1 MTPTQEALVLD
12 NGKLVW
18 HIVRRMVRPY
28 PTDPEDWHSIG
39 MVGLVKAAL
48 VYDPSRGIQFST
60 VAVPCIQH
68 EIYTEKRRRN
78 AKGRRVTGLL
88 SLDDPIRDKHGN
100 VRTIAD
106 LTPDPSADV
115 DRAMFEREQFDYLLG
130 STIKLTVRERMVLSG
145 TLDGMMQ
152 REIAETLDI
161 SQAHVSRIWK
171 RAVAKL
177 RRGYEEG

>member
-1 MTPTQEALVLD
+1 MTPQQEALVLD
-12 NGKLVW
+12 NDKLVW
-18 HIVRRMVRPY
+18 HIVHRMVRPL
-28 PTDPEDWHSIG
+28 PADPEDWHSIG
-39 MVGLVKAAL
+39 VVGLVKAAL
-48 VYDPSRGIQFST
+48 VYDPSRGTRFST

-78 AKGRRVTGLL
+78 AKGRKIAGLL

-106 LTPDPSADV
+106 LTPDPAADIETQL
-115 DRAMFEREQFDYLLG
+115 FEREQFAYLCG
-130 STIKLTVRERMVLSG
+130 ATVKLTVRERMVLSG

-152 REIAETLDI
+152 RELAETLSI

-171 RAVAKL
+171 RAIAKL
-177 RRGYEEG
+177 RRAYEEG

>member
-1 MTPTQEALVLD
+1 MSYT
-12 NGKLVW
+12 VW
-18 HIVRRMVRPY
+18 SVRIPPIQMIGIVGV
-28 PTDPEDWHSIG
+28 I
-39 MVGLVKAAL
+39 GLVKATLA
-48 VYDPSRGIQFST
+48 YDPMRGTQFST

-78 AKGRRVTGLL
+78 AKGRKTTGLL

-100 VRTIAD
+100 IRTIAD
-106 LTPDPSADV
+106 LTSDPSADI
-115 DRAMFEREQFDYLLG
+115 DTAMFEREQFAYLCG
-130 STIKLTVRERMVLSG
+130 AMVKLTNRERMVLSG
-145 TLDGMMQ
+145 TLDGMVQ

-171 RAVAKL
+171 RALAKL